1 MARTVKAPAVRRT
14 EILDAAERLIVAQG
28 YEQMT
33 IQDLLDQ
40 LHLSKGAF
48 YHYFD
53 SKLALLEAILIRRQ
67 EELQQRLLPI
77 VRDSELSTVTKL
89 GKFFDTLSLWKTSQ
103 KALLLPL
110 LRVLY
115 RDDNAVFRLKL
126 RALGLTYLSPLLT
139 AILLQG
145 IAEGKITVAYPNQ
158 ASEVILAMMLDLSDA
173 SASVLVAP
181 ESDDLHSRL
190 KQLVAA
196 YTEAIGRVLG
206 LPDGSFQIIDPPT
219 LAEWS
224 VPLYELTSS

>member
-14 EILDAAERLIVAQG
+14 EILDAAERLIVAKG
-28 YEQMT
+28 YEQTT

-53 SKLALLEAILIRRQ
+53 SKLTLLEAVLIRRQ
-67 EELQQRLLPI
+67 EELQQRLLLI
-77 VRDSELSTVTKL
+77 VRDSELPTLTKL

-126 RALGLTYLSPLLT
+126 RALGLTYLSPLLS
-139 AILLQG
+139 AILVQG
-145 IAEGKITVAYPNQ
+145 IAEGRITTAYPNQ
-158 ASEVILAMMLDLSDA
+158 TSEVVLALMLDLSDA
-173 SASVLVAP
+173 WASVLLAP
-181 ESDDLHSRL
+181 ESDGLHSRL
-190 KQLVAA
+190 EQLVAA

-206 LPDGSFQIIDPPT
+206 LPEGSFQIVDLPT
-219 LAEWS
+219 LAEWA
-224 VPLYELTSS
+224 VPLYEPTSS

>member
-1 MARTVKAPAVRRT
+1 MARTVKAPAVRRS
-14 EILDAAERLIVAQG
+14 EILDAAERLIVTKG

-53 SKLALLEAILIRRQ
+53 SKLTVLEAVLIRRQ
-67 EELQQRLLPI
+67 EELQQRLLVI
-77 VRDSELSTVTKL
+77 VRDGELPTLTKL

-110 LRVLY
+110 LQVLY

-126 RALGLTYLSPLLT
+126 RALGLTYLSPLLS
-139 AILLQG
+139 AILVQG
-145 IAEGKITVAYPNQ
+145 IAEGKINTAYPNQ
-158 ASEVILAMMLDLSDA
+158 TSGVVLAMMLDLSDA
-173 SASVLVAP
+173 WASVLLAP
-181 ESDDLHSRL
+181 ESDGLHSRL
-190 KQLVAA
+190 EQLVAA

-206 LPDGSFQIIDPPT
+206 LSDGSFQIVDSPT
-219 LAEWS
+219 LAEWA
-224 VPLYELTSS
+224 VPVYEATSS